1 MLSTTSR
8 LLARGYPARRLL
20 PACNAQRQRSGG
32 YIGASSS
39 SLLPGA
45 SFFTEEEV
53 ASFHRDGF
61 VVKEDV
67 LSASDCAVLAEH
79 YHELFAGE
87 FPTGVFPDEW
97 HWREGLSLPTAVREI
112 VNGWKAS
119 PAIAR
124 VALSP
129 GLGRAAASLM
139 RWGCGA
145 RLAQDDVLWKPPG
158 AGGVGFHQDS
168 AYISDQ
174 FCPRDDNSVTV
185 WIALEDAD
193 ETTGTVEYAVGSHL
207 WRQRVRADAAE
218 RETAT
223 SASFHGV
230 AGDLA
235 DPVRRAAAA
244 AGLEPSAV
252 TLRAVRVPKGGAIFH
267 HQDVWHGSRPNEH
280 PTRPRRALAVH
291 LLRRDVSFRAA
302 PAPDYIY
309 GRYVLGRGR
318 RDVCDTFFP
327 VTWAPDGSHLRSDV
341 AVPLHHSGLIPTAAG
356 AEATGLATASEDG
369 SSGSNGMSGSS
380 SMSGGATL
388 VPGGSL
394 VPAWS
399 GSGQAA
405 ASAGREGALASM
417 VAEWRRAQKELE

>member
-32 YIGASSS
+32 DIGASSS

-207 WRQRVRADAAE
+207 WRQRVRADAAG

-341 AVPLHHSGLIPTAAG
+341 AVPLHQSGLIPTAAG